1 MHREHKSVL
10 LAPDDNVMM
19 NIGSEQSQILSSGES
34 RFGES
39 SRQII
44 NFYLNFNSFFE
55 KTIFLPHLSSV
66 RFG

>member
-19 NIGSEQSQILSSGES
+19 NIGSEQSQILLSGES

-39 SRQII
+39 SLQII
-44 NFYLNFNSFFE
+44 NFYMNF
-55 KTIFLPHLSSV
+55 
-66 RFG
+66 